1 MISRPPMGVLFLF
14 FMSFFLLNN
23 CKNFLLKNEKFISDY
38 PVYPDKLSL
47 KAIRISPQ
55 KDEKFIEVKE
65 DKSGKPYFIVEIK
78 DKESGFHL
86 VEEIQKG
93 RILEHSLII
102 RNSRGE
108 ILIKKP
114 LLIHEVQKQNSS
126 SSPLKLSFR
135 DSTLPQL
142 ISLKKLPEH
151 ESFISAYIELTYLQP
166 FMAEVCDKNR
176 DPNETPCPD
185 IQTQIFSG
193 IQKDIQEKEGSLQ
206 KKLNL
211 FVDKNPWLTKAT
223 EEEKLKFLE
232 ENIKLE
238 NEKKKEYYTSRMR
251 VDLERLNPA
260 PPKEGESKPGG
271 QVNFPSG
278 LQGSRFYY
286 REWKLT
292 SEPNFIELKLAKNI
306 LSRLE
311 AQKPKPQ
318 VATAPPVQDNGGT
331 PYSRAITPSPYKPTN
346 QKSQAPAHLPGIETG
361 ERKVISLRP
370 AGSASEIKI
379 SIPRVKHLAPY
390 KTGAHLNQKK

>member
-1 MISRPPMGVLFLF
+1 MNFMISRPPMGVLFLF

-238 NEKKKEYYTSRMR
+238 NEKKKEYYTSRM
-251 VDLERLNPA
+251 
-260 PPKEGESKPGG
+260 
-271 QVNFPSG
+271 
-278 LQGSRFYY
+278 
-286 REWKLT
+286 
-292 SEPNFIELKLAKNI
+292 
-306 LSRLE
+306 
-311 AQKPKPQ
+311 
-318 VATAPPVQDNGGT
+318 
-331 PYSRAITPSPYKPTN
+331 
-346 QKSQAPAHLPGIETG
+346 
-361 ERKVISLRP
+361 
-370 AGSASEIKI
+370 
-379 SIPRVKHLAPY
+379 
-390 KTGAHLNQKK
+390 